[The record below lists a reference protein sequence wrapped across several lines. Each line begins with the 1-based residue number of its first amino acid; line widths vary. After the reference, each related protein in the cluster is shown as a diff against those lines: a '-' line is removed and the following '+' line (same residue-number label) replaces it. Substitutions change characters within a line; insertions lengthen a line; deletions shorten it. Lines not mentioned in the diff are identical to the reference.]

1 MPKRSVGSSTAKRVR
16 KKARRSRKE
25 SSDEEEDPQAKTPT
39 NDEEDVVDVTEQA
52 KAAKEAAEKR
62 IRKDL
67 AKRKSPVYAFFDAE
81 PQIDYDNTIEPKY
94 LVYRCTKCGEKIRQG
109 LQTGDR
115 GSTALTSSKGNMRD
129 HVKRCSGEEALAA
142 VKESTL
148 DQARRAV
155 REMSKGKQST
165 LTAVITTVRSWFK
178 INSTRPPEKEKIR
191 VVTARW
197 AAESMRPFRIVSD
210 RCYQWL
216 QKEGRPNHYVPS
228 KETVGR
234 DVKILYAA
242 SKEHLAEEFQVGD
255 WRQEVYKNSPMS
267 LGI

>member
-1 MPKRSVGSSTAKRVR
+1 
-16 KKARRSRKE
+16 
-25 SSDEEEDPQAKTPT
+25 
-39 NDEEDVVDVTEQA
+39 
-52 KAAKEAAEKR
+52 
-62 IRKDL
+62 
-67 AKRKSPVYAFFDAE
+67 
-81 PQIDYDNTIEPKY
+81 
-94 LVYRCTKCGEKIRQG
+94 
-109 LQTGDR
+109 
-115 GSTALTSSKGNMRD
+115 MRD

-142 VKESTL
+142 IKESTL

-191 VVTARW
+191 VVTAHW
-197 AAESMRPFRIVSD
+197 AAESARPFRIVSD
-210 RCYQWL
+210 RCYRWL

-255 WRQEVYKNSPMS
+255 WLQEEYKNSPMS